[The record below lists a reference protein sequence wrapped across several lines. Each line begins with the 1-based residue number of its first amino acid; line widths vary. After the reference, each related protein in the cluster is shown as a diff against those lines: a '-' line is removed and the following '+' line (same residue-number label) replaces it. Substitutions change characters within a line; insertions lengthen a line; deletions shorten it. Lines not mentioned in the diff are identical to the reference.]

1 MKWWRAAFYESD
13 IFTLSKVLFI
23 TNKSQYPQPSVYIQR
38 RGGGPLLAVM
48 VDINLRLRSPDLR
61 CARARAPPL
70 EALLESGS
78 GICNIVRGKTRSFLH
93 TTAQS
98 SQPHWHC
105 FLLSPNQ
112 LLPLF
117 LFPVPAIIEISTLST
132 IYKSTDHLTKYLL
145 SISKDCSGWGEI
157 QTL

>member
-1 MKWWRAAFYESD
+1 M
-13 IFTLSKVLFI
+13 
-23 TNKSQYPQPSVYIQR
+23 YIQR
-38 RGGGPLLAVM
+38 RGGGPLHAVM

-70 EALLESGS
+70 EALLECGS

-93 TTAQS
+93 TAAQR

-112 LLPLF
+112 LLLCSSNF
-117 LFPVPAIIEISTLST
+117 LFRPLLKYLHYLDSYRSSHKISTLHKQRSFRRRRNLNFIIAVVWSKIT
-132 IYKSTDHLTKYLL
+132 VRNKEKHVYLDMIYLY
-145 SISKDCSGWGEI
+145 GY
-157 QTL
+157 

>member
-1 MKWWRAAFYESD
+1 MKWWRAALYESD

-38 RGGGPLLAVM
+38 RGGGPLHAVM

-93 TTAQS
+93 TAAQS
-98 SQPHWHC
+98 SQTHWHC

-112 LLPLF
+112 LLLCLCSSNF
-117 LFPVPAIIEISTLST
+117 LFRPLS
-132 IYKSTDHLTKYLL
+132 KYLQI
-145 SISKDCSGWGEI
+145 ISQNIYSPSAGWGEI

>member
-1 MKWWRAAFYESD
+1 M
-13 IFTLSKVLFI
+13 
-23 TNKSQYPQPSVYIQR
+23 YIQR
-38 RGGGPLLAVM
+38 RGGGPLHAVM

-61 CARARAPPL
+61 YARARAPPL

-105 FLLSPNQ
+105 FLLSPFLCSSN
-112 LLPLF
+112 F
-117 LFPVPAIIEISTLST
+117 LFRPLS
-132 IYKSTDHLTKYLL
+132 KYLHSL
-145 SISKDCSGWGEI
+145 QSTNLQIISQNIYSPSAKIVQAEEKFKLYNCCG
-157 QTL
+157 LK

>member
-1 MKWWRAAFYESD
+1 MKWWRAALYESD

-38 RGGGPLLAVM
+38 RRGPLLAVM

-93 TTAQS
+93 TTARAHSHTGTAFYCHPSNSFLCS
-98 SQPHWHC
+98 S
-105 FLLSPNQ
+105 N
-112 LLPLF
+112 F
-117 LFPVPAIIEISTLST
+117 LFRPLS
-132 IYKSTDHLTKYLL
+132 KYLQI
-145 SISKDCSGWGEI
+145 ISQNIYSPSAKIVQAEEKFKLYNCCG
-157 QTL
+157 LK